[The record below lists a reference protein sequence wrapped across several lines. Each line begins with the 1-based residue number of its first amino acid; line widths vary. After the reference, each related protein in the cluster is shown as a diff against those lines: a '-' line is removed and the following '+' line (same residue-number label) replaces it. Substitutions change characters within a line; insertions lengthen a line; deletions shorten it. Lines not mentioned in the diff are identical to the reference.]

1 MLGRVSQGKK
11 PFGDR
16 QDFLQ
21 SLVRIFGI
29 DNTADHLDQRVH
41 PRVLLQATDG
51 ARRQVVLD
59 AGSLLG
65 VKEEGVVQQQTQKRF
80 CTASGELTD

>member
-1 MLGRVSQGKK
+1 MLGRVSQGKE

-16 QDFLQ
+16 DDFIQL
-21 SLVRIFGI
+21 LVRVLRIH
-29 DNTADHLDQRVH
+29 DAADHLDQRVH
-41 PRVLLQATDG
+41 PGLLLQATDG

-65 VKEEGVVQQQTQKRF
+65 VKEEGVVQQQTQGQ
-80 CTASGELTD
+80 AAA